1 MKLSKDRKFM
11 PIYSY
16 QRGEKMAVLERRQVI
31 LMVFSLIVCVYL
43 GLSMPSSQAERYDL
57 LIKNTEIVDGTGK
70 AAFIGDIA
78 IKGEKIVA
86 VGKVD
91 GRATTVIDGT
101 GLVTCPGFIDP
112 HSHADLSIMEFP
124 LAENLVMQGIT
135 TFIGGNC
142 SESPA
147 PLKDLTFGAWLEKV
161 EQTGISLNY
170 APLVGHSVIRVLVMG
185 DNYRRHATA
194 VELAEM
200 KAHLEEA
207 MTSGAF
213 GFSSMRDPDP
223 SHFADIEELVELA
236 EVAKKYGGIY
246 VPHTK
251 HIQQQWP
258 TDDPELVAYDLSL
271 SPPEDI
277 VVGVYKGYLE
287 AFEVGRRAGIP
298 VHIAHLCNA
307 YMLSQ
312 PHPEF
317 LEEAAAKGT
326 LWLLDKASETY
337 ADITFDVIAHKN
349 GFCRALPMRDAFY
362 SKGIGGLRWVLDI
375 DKEEFVKRLKTR
387 ELRDRLRRVHDSCRL
402 KFGMVHTTLVP
413 YWFECFKVV
422 RCTNKDYEDRT
433 IGEIARRNNKDPLET
448 VFDIIVED
456 PEAVWAQHLDWT
468 QSDRMNAAF
477 LKHPSVMPSTDIWA
491 ASMTEPGEE
500 DLPGP
505 AVCGVYPNYIGHY
518 LRGLGILDLEE
529 GIRKATSFP
538 AQRFGIEDRG
548 VLIPGA
554 FADVVVFDSD
564 KIIDKGSFLDPA
576 QRPVGIH
583 CVCVNGRIVYKD
595 NAHTGERPG
604 KVLRHR
610 HLRAGS

>member
-1 MKLSKDRKFM
+1 MT
-11 PIYSY
+11 
-16 QRGEKMAVLERRQVI
+16 VLEGRKVT
-31 LMVFSLIVCVYL
+31 LMVFILIVYVYL
-43 GLSMPSSQAERYDL
+43 GFSMPILQSEHYDL
-57 LIKNTEIVDGTGK
+57 LIKNTKIVDGSGK

-78 IKGEKIVA
+78 IQGEKIVA
-86 VGKVD
+86 VGKVN
-91 GRATTVIDGT
+91 GVATTVIDGT
-101 GLVTCPGFIDP
+101 GLVSCPGFIDP
-112 HSHADLSIMEFP
+112 HSHADLSIMDCP

-135 TFIGGNC
+135 TFLGGNC

-161 EQTGISLNY
+161 EKAGISLNY

-185 DNYRRHATA
+185 EDYRRHATA
-194 VELAEM
+194 DEIAEM
-200 KAHLEEA
+200 KVHLEEA

-223 SHFADIEELVELA
+223 SHFADIEELIELSK
-236 EVAKKYGGIY
+236 VAKKYGGMYI
-246 VPHTK
+246 PHTK

-277 VVGVYKGYLE
+277 LVGVYKGYLE
-287 AFEVGRRAGIP
+287 AIEVGRRTGIP

-312 PHPEF
+312 PHPESF
-317 LEEAAAKGT
+317 EEAAAKAT
-326 LWLLDKASETY
+326 LWLLDKAREAG

-349 GFCRALPMRDAFY
+349 GFCRALPMREAFY

-375 DKEEFVKRLKTR
+375 DKEEFVKRLETR
-387 ELRDRLRRVHDSCRL
+387 ELREQLRKVHDSCRL

-422 RCTNKDYEDRT
+422 RCKNKNYEDRT

-456 PEAVWAQHLDWT
+456 PETVWAQHLDWT
-468 QSDRMNAAF
+468 QSDRMNAVF
-477 LKHPSVMPSTDIWA
+477 LEHPAVMPSTDIWA
-491 ASMTEPGEE
+491 VSMTEPGEE

-518 LRGLGILDLEE
+518 LRELGILGMEE

-538 AQRFGIEDRG
+538 AQRFGIESRG
-548 VLIPGA
+548 VLSPGA
-554 FADVVVFDSD
+554 FADVVVFDFD
-564 KIIDKGSFLDPA
+564 KIIDKGNFLDPA
-576 QRPVGIH
+576 QRPEGIH
-583 CVCVNGRIVYKD
+583 CVVVNGRIVYKD
-595 NAHTGERPG
+595 NAHSGERPG
-604 KVLRHR
+604 KVLRHNHSKGDSEGIR
-610 HLRAGS
+610 

>member
-1 MKLSKDRKFM
+1 MTVM
-11 PIYSY
+11 E
-16 QRGEKMAVLERRQVI
+16 GRQVRLVVPI
-31 LMVFSLIVCVYL
+31 LLAVFF
-43 GLSMPSSQAERYDL
+43 GFSMPSSQSDQYDL
-57 LIKNTEIVDGTGK
+57 LIKNTKIVDGTGK
-70 AAFIGDIA
+70 SAFIGDIA
-78 IKGEKIVA
+78 IQGEKIVA

-91 GRATTVIDGT
+91 GAATTVIDGT

-112 HSHADLSIMEFP
+112 HSHADMSIMDYP

-142 SESPA
+142 SDSPA

-161 EQTGISLNY
+161 EKKGISLNY

-185 DNYRRHATA
+185 EDYRRHATA
-194 VELAEM
+194 DEIAEM
-200 KAHLEEA
+200 KVHLEEA
-207 MTSGAF
+207 MTSGAL
-213 GFSSMRDPDP
+213 GFSSFRDPDP
-223 SHFADIEELVELA
+223 SHFADIEELIELSKVA
-236 EVAKKYGGIY
+236 EKYGGLY

-271 SPPEDI
+271 SPAEDI

-287 AFEVGRRAGIP
+287 AFEIGRRTGIP

-307 YMLSQ
+307 YMISQ

-317 LEEAAAKGT
+317 LEEATAKAT
-326 LWLLDKASETY
+326 LWLLDKACETY

-362 SKGIGGLRWVLDI
+362 SKSIGGLRWVLSM
-375 DKEEFVKRLKTR
+375 DKEEFVKRLESR
-387 ELRDRLRRVHDSCRL
+387 ELREQLRKVHDSCRL

-422 RCTNKDYEDRT
+422 RCKNKDYEEKT

-468 QSDRMNAAF
+468 QSDRMNAVF
-477 LKHPSVMPSTDIWA
+477 LKHPAVMPSTDIWA
-491 ASMTEPGEE
+491 VSMTEPDEE

-518 LRGLGILDLEE
+518 LREMGILGMEE

-538 AQRFGIEDRG
+538 AQRFDIEGRG
-548 VLIPGA
+548 VIKSGA
-554 FADVVVFDSD
+554 FADVIVFDFD
-564 KIIDKGSFLDPA
+564 KIIDTGTFLNPA
-576 QRPVGIH
+576 QRPEGIH
-583 CVCVNGRIVYKD
+583 CVLVNGRIVCKD
-595 NAHTGERPG
+595 NSPTGERPG
-604 KVLRHR
+604 KVLRHK
-610 HLRAGS
+610 HLKGKSEGLR